1 MKQYYSAATII
12 LFVLTSFLIT
22 GSTAQNI
29 SINAEGSVADQSAM
43 LDVKAANKGLLI
55 PRVKLENI
63 KDDLIISNPA
73 PSLLVYNTNIDIKD
87 GEGVGYY
94 YNAGTALIPQW
105 VKLVTNENPAWLL
118 KGNEGVND
126 QHFIGSINSADLILR
141 TSNEE
146 VMRFTSGGALLATG
160 NITTGTTPVNGD
172 GVRMMFIPA
181 TSAFRAGKALLSR
194 WDDENI
200 GDNSFAT
207 GSATMAK
214 GVSSTAMGHLTIASD
229 DYSTALGFQT
239 NASSKYA
246 TAMGNQTTASGTA
259 SASMG
264 YLSTASGPYSL
275 VVGYGSLASGWY
287 SSAFGIGAIAEAC
300 GGVAIGTYNEK
311 QNIQVGLCNPKLTD
325 KVFQIGNGTG
335 PDMADRKDIL
345 YVLRNGNM
353 RIAGTLMVD
362 NVFYPSD
369 ERLKENIE
377 PLTGILNKIKNIQ
390 PIFFDFKDKKNYS
403 ANHQIG
409 FSAQQIQK
417 QFPELV
423 NENEKE
429 GFLSVN
435 YSSVSAVL
443 MQAIKE
449 QQEIIQAQNKKNN
462 DQQKL
467 IEQLI
472 SRMERMEKIQAAF

>member
-146 VMRFTSGGALLATG
+146 VMRFTSGG
-160 NITTGTTPVNGD
+160 
-172 GVRMMFIPA
+172 
-181 TSAFRAGKALLSR
+181 ALLSR

>member
-1 MKQYYSAATII
+1 
-12 LFVLTSFLIT
+12 
-22 GSTAQNI
+22 
-29 SINAEGSVADQSAM
+29 
-43 LDVKAANKGLLI
+43 
-55 PRVKLENI
+55 
-63 KDDLIISNPA
+63 
-73 PSLLVYNTNIDIKD
+73 
-87 GEGVGYY
+87 
-94 YNAGTALIPQW
+94 
-105 VKLVTNENPAWLL
+105 
-118 KGNEGVND
+118 
-126 QHFIGSINSADLILR
+126 
-141 TSNEE
+141 
-146 VMRFTSGGALLATG
+146 
-160 NITTGTTPVNGD
+160 
-172 GVRMMFIPA
+172 
-181 TSAFRAGKALLSR
+181 
-194 WDDENI
+194 
-200 GDNSFAT
+200 
-207 GSATMAK
+207 
-214 GVSSTAMGHLTIASD
+214 
-229 DYSTALGFQT
+229 
-239 NASSKYA
+239 
-246 TAMGNQTTASGTA
+246 
-259 SASMG
+259 MG